1 MLAWNHLFYPYIP
14 SWGVLRKFYMYEI
27 GMIVKASRAAA
38 FLSRY
43 YQTSLLEVRFVST
56 LHAWST
62 LLSLF

>member
-1 MLAWNHLFYPYIP
+1 MLVWNHLFYPYIP
-14 SWGVLRKFYMYEI
+14 SWGVLRKFCMYEI
-27 GMIVKASRAAA
+27 GMIVKASQAAA

-43 YQTSLLEVRFVST
+43 YQTSLPEFRFVST